1 MKKLLFLISA
11 ILFISLSACGLQK
24 TNPANIPTYSQ
35 TATSTIEITDTPV
48 PTDTPN
54 ISISPSSTE
63 PNYPTMA
70 PTPTMNPMTIN
81 EIKLFVAAL
90 ATGDENVISTMIQYP
105 LNIYGKDYSSMNIY
119 GPSDFK
125 NNFDLLFDQDF
136 LNWIS
141 SINISENIHFDY
153 STGEY
158 EIFEND
164 YSVHFTSSGKVF
176 FIQNKNLITSTIHRD
191 LLATTTP
198 TLDPNDC
205 WTTAMTQYDMNMC
218 AGSYWKKA
226 NNTLQSLLLELKSH
240 TTSDQYQTL
249 LTVQKEWE
257 QTVIDYCDWEGSFN
271 GGGSMQGMVE
281 TNCGTF
287 QYQQRINDLRMSLCK
302 DNGKNGECAASLRY
316 KQDHY

>member
-1 MKKLLFLISA
+1 MKKTLILISA
-11 ILFISLSACGLQK
+11 VIFISLSACGLQK

-48 PTDTPN
+48 PTDTPD

-63 PNYPTMA
+63 LNYPTMA

-81 EIKLFVAAL
+81 EIKLFAAAL

-105 LNIYGKDYSSMNIY
+105 LNIYGKDYSSIDIY
-119 GPSDFK
+119 SPSDFK
-125 NNFDLLFDQDF
+125 NNFVFLFDQDF
-136 LNWIS
+136 INRIS

-153 STGEY
+153 SVAEY
-158 EIFEND
+158 KIYGND
-164 YSVHFTSSGKVF
+164 YSVYFTSSGKVF
-176 FIQNKNLITSTIHRD
+176 SIYNNNLIISTIHRD

-218 AGSYWKKA
+218 AGSYWTKA
-226 NNTLQSLLLELKSH
+226 NHTLQSLLSELKFY
-240 TTSDQYQTL
+240 TTSDQYQNL
-249 LTVQKEWE
+249 QTVQKEWE
-257 QTVIDYCDWEGSFN
+257 QTVEDYCDWEGSFN

-281 TNCGTF
+281 ANCLTF

-316 KQDHY
+316 KQDYN